1 MIVALHS
8 IIREGR
14 EHDYDVEHRVVWPE
28 LAELLHDCGIDEW
41 RIWRSGRNLFHLV
54 ECANFAAS
62 LALLDASPL
71 NQRWQDHI
79 NTIVDHFEHGPNGMA
94 ISEVWSLSSQRTESP
109 GA

>member
-1 MIVALHS
+1 MTVALHS

-14 EHDYDVEHRVVWPE
+14 EHDYDAEHRVVWPE

-54 ECANFAAS
+54 DCDDFDAS
-62 LALLDASPL
+62 LAQLDASPL

-79 NTIVDHFEHGPNGMA
+79 NTIVDHFEPGPSGMA
-94 ISEVWSLSSQRTESP
+94 IKHVWSLSLQRADSA